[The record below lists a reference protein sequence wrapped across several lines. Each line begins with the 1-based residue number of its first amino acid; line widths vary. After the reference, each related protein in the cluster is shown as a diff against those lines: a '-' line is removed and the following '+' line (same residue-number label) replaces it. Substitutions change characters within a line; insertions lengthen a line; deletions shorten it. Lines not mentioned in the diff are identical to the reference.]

1 MLRFRRLLS
10 ACLLIILSSFAP
22 HALAQLPLTEAVRP
36 AGAASKDAAKSE
48 KSEPALDVDAKRIEV
63 ARRLSLAQKT
73 LDSATAA
80 SSENGSQAPEKL
92 SREVEL
98 LKQRELVLDQIKTA
112 EGQLHE
118 LQGNEAELIGKLEAL
133 RSGGEAAPASFLKI
147 DQLRDELAAEEARKE
162 GFDATIVTATQV
174 VDRTKAIVAEKE
186 RARLQAKEALET
198 NKDAAAAGALA
209 EALKLA
215 EQDREL
221 AGEIVRLREI
231 ELAKEQQA
239 KEIYDL
245 RITHLKEQIKLAGP
259 DVRFTKQE
267 LEERLDELRKLEDD
281 LNQMVAASE
290 RMLNNLD
297 KQWLAE
303 QAVLE
308 LSPKNQ
314 GALTERLEALQL
326 ERQTKQQEIT
336 KLKQRLERRGKMRVA
351 WQRRYEVISGEPS
364 TEDLIAWETETKQIL
379 EQLQQESRLQ
389 AIRVDELR
397 GKMSG
402 VEAKLQ
408 AAKDNP
414 EVLRQIELQR
424 KHLQE
429 LSLIQDAN
437 YVSIDASRRLHEKLL
452 GEIRQDVESAS
463 LSQRLAIYWQYM
475 TSVWNYVLTSVDD
488 RPITVGKIISGF
500 ILLIIGYLASRF
512 LSRMFGRRVLPRVG
526 MHESAAT
533 AMQSIVFYVLVATFT
548 LLALKLV
555 NVPLTVFTFLGG
567 ALAIGVGFGS
577 QNIVNN
583 FISGLILLA
592 ERPIR
597 TGDLVQLDTLI
608 GTVAKIGARSTRVT
622 TATNLEIIVPNS
634 KFLEGNVINWTLS
647 DDRIRTSVNI
657 GVSYGSPTREVSRL
671 LRRAAD
677 EHGLILPSP
686 EPMVWFTEFGDN
698 ALQFE
703 LHFWLK
709 MRTLSERRRIE
720 SDIRHK
726 IDSLF
731 REARIVIAF
740 PQRDVHMDIAGP
752 LDVRLIHSNDH
763 DNESAQSKEAA

>member
-1 MLRFRRLLS
+1 MQCVRWLLLAGLLLS
-10 ACLLIILSSFAP
+10 GSSIATR
-22 HALAQLPLTEAVRP
+22 AQAQLPLVEAIRP
-36 AGAASKDAAKSE
+36 AAKSTDDSAKQE
-48 KSEPALDVDAKRIEV
+48 QAESALDVDAKRVEV

-73 LDSATAA
+73 LDSAAAA
-80 SSENGSQAPEKL
+80 SSENGAQAPEKL

-112 EGQLHE
+112 DGQLNE
-118 LQGNEAELIGKLEAL
+118 LEEKKAELIGELEAL
-133 RSGGEAAPASFLKI
+133 RSGGEPAPTSFLKI
-147 DQLRDELAAEEARKE
+147 DQLRDELATEVARKE
-162 GFDATIVTATQV
+162 GFDATIVTATEV
-174 VDRTKAIVAEKE
+174 VNRVKAIVAEKE

-198 NKDAAAAGALA
+198 TKDPAAATTLA

-215 EQDREL
+215 EHDREL
-221 AGEIVRLREI
+221 AGEIARLREL
-231 ELAKEQQA
+231 ELSKEQQA

-245 RITHLKEQIKLAGP
+245 RVTYLKEQIERAGP

-267 LEERLDELRKLEDD
+267 LDERLDELRKLEDD
-281 LNQMVAASE
+281 LSQAVAESE
-290 RMLNNLD
+290 RMLSTLD
-297 KQWLAE
+297 KQWLSE
-303 QAVLE
+303 RAVFE

-314 GALTERLEALQL
+314 QTLTERLEALQL

-336 KLKQRLERRGKMRVA
+336 ILKQRLERRAKMRVA
-351 WQRRYEVISGEPS
+351 WQRRYEVVSGEPAS
-364 TEDLIAWETETKQIL
+364 QDLIAWEAETKQIL

-389 AIRVDELR
+389 TIRVDELR
-397 GKMSG
+397 GKMSA
-402 VEAKLQ
+402 VEAKIQ

-414 EVLRQIELQR
+414 EVLQQIELQR
-424 KHLQE
+424 KHLQD

-437 YVSIDASRRLHEKLL
+437 FVSIEAGRRLHEKLL
-452 GEIRQDVESAS
+452 GEIRQDVESAT
-463 LSQRLAIYWQYM
+463 LGQRLAIFWQYV

-488 RPITVGKIISGF
+488 RPITVGKIISGL
-500 ILLIIGYLASRF
+500 ILLIIGYLASRY
-512 LSRMFGRRVLPRVG
+512 LSRVVGYRVLPRVG

-533 AMQSIVFYVLVATFT
+533 AMQSIVFYLLVATFT

-597 TGDLVQLDTLI
+597 SGDLIQLDTLI
-608 GTVAKIGARSTRVT
+608 GTVTKIGARSTRVT

-634 KFLEGNVINWTLS
+634 KFLEGNVVNWTLS

-657 GVSYGSPTREVSRL
+657 GVAYGSPTREVSRL

-677 EHGLILPSP
+677 EHGLIMSNP
-686 EPMVWFTEFGDN
+686 EPLVWFSEFGDN

-703 LHFWLK
+703 LHFWIR
-709 MRTLSERRRIE
+709 MRTLAERRRIE

-740 PQRDVHMDIAGP
+740 PQRDVHLDISGP
-752 LDVRLIHSNDH
+752 LDVRLFHSNND
-763 DNESAQSKEAA
+763 DESAHAKEAA